1 MTSKNPV
8 KARHGLSLN
17 VVMTIAVVVVAV
29 LVVGGIMLF
38 GGSDTTTGGTG
49 GTGDSGDAAR
59 EAGGSGGGV
68 STAVLAPDGSHEL
81 TSAADGKV
89 TIVEFLDYQCP
100 ACAGYFAN
108 VTSKVEKDYA
118 GKVTFVVRNYPL
130 DSHPLAVP
138 AARAAE
144 AAAEQDKFSEMYHLI
159 YQNYQE
165 WAVAPDGQQLSDDT
179 ARAGQVFLGYAER
192 LGLDTAKFTADLDS
206 PAVQARI
213 DKDTADGKTAGVSG
227 TPTIFVN
234 GQKFE
239 ATGDTFADVD
249 RQLREL
255 VDRELAG

>member
-1 MTSKNPV
+1 MTRSKNPV
-8 KARHGLSLN
+8 KARQGLSLN

-38 GGSDTTTGGTG
+38 GGSDDTAG
-49 GTGDSGDAAR
+49 GDAGD
-59 EAGGSGGGV
+59 GGGGGV
-68 STAVLAPDGSHEL
+68 PAAVLAPEGSHEL

-108 VTSKVEKDYA
+108 VTSKLEKDYA
-118 GKVTFVVRNYPL
+118 GRVTFVVRNYPL

-144 AAAEQDKFSEMYHLI
+144 AAAEQGKFSEMYHLL
-159 YQNYQE
+159 YENYQE

-179 ARAGQVFLGYAER
+179 ARAGQLFLGYAQR

-213 DKDTADGKTAGVSG
+213 DKDSADGRTAGVSG

-234 GQKFE
+234 GRKFE
-239 ATGDTFADVD
+239 ATGETFADVD

>member
-1 MTSKNPV
+1 MTRSKNPV
-8 KARHGLSLN
+8 KARQGLSLN

-38 GGSDTTTGGTG
+38 GGSDDTAG
-49 GTGDSGDAAR
+49 GDAGD
-59 EAGGSGGGV
+59 GGGGGGGV
-68 STAVLAPDGSHEL
+68 PAAVLAPEGSHEL

-108 VTSKVEKDYA
+108 VTSKLEKDYA
-118 GKVTFVVRNYPL
+118 GRVTFVVRNYPL

-144 AAAEQDKFSEMYHLI
+144 AAAEQGKFSEMYHLL
-159 YQNYQE
+159 YENYQE

-179 ARAGQVFLGYAER
+179 ARAGQLFLGYAER

-213 DKDTADGKTAGVSG
+213 DKDSADGRTAGVSG

-234 GQKFE
+234 GWKFE
-239 ATGDTFADVD
+239 ATGETFADVD